1 MNYKLEPINLNN
13 GKAQIITIQ
22 TNEQN
27 SLTKENMKELG
38 TILGEIKKDD
48 TLKGAIITSENQKFF
63 CNGLDADTLLNT
75 TEAELPESVGGICF
89 FIFK

>member
-38 TILGEIKKDD
+38 NILGEIKKDD
-48 TLKGAIITSENQKFF
+48 TLKGAIITSENPKFF
-63 CNGLDADTLLNT
+63 CKPQQTDARSKRATSSAPNKSKH
-75 TEAELPESVGGICF
+75 P
-89 FIFK
+89 